1 MSLPAILQ
9 QLGQNT
15 LMQNPNLAQIQNLAQ
30 TIKNVKN
37 PQAFLQQMLAQ
48 RNPQLQQAIDYV
60 QKNGG
65 DPKAAFQK
73 LAAEKGIDPTEIE
86 RMFK

>member
-9 QLGQNT
+9 QLGKKALT
-15 LMQNPNLAQIQNLAQ
+15 QNPNLAQIQNLAQ

-37 PQAFLQQMLAQ
+37 PQALLQQMLAQ
-48 RNPQLQQAIDYV
+48 RNPQLQQALDYV

-65 DPKAAFQK
+65 DPKAAFEK
-73 LAAEKGIDPTEIE
+73 LAAEKGIDPAEVE
-86 RMFK
+86 QMFK